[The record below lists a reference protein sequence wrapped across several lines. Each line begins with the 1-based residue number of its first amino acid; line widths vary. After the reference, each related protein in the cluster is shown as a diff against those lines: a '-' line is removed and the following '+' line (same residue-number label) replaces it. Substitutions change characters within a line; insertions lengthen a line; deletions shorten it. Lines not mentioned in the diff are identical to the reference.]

1 MENIGTSIVNALN
14 DAVRLILTFIPRLIG
29 FLIILLVGWL
39 IALVLAFATCGL
51 RYTSRYIVRE

>member
-29 FLIILLVGWL
+29 FLVILLVGWL
-39 IALVLAFATCGL
+39 IATLVSKALTGTTITLDATLA
-51 RYTSRYIVRE
+51 